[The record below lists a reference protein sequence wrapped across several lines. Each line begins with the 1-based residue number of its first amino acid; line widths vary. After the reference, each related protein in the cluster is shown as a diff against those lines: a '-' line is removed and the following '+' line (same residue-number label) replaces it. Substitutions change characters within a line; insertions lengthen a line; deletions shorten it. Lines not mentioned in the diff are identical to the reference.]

1 MTHKTIRQ
9 RILSGD
15 EKENYEFKITKDL
28 VKTYETSKSNTQTI
42 MVVFHISV
50 ARPRA
55 KTERVTA
62 ERVNA
67 LSSAVPSS
75 ITGGGVGLAQGV
87 LGILPFKT
95 NALFSLISLSY
106 QSTVLMLRV
115 FPSIQPS
122 ELY

>member
-1 MTHKTIRQ
+1 MNQISR
-9 RILSGD
+9 
-15 EKENYEFKITKDL
+15 FKITIDL

-42 MVVFHISV
+42 MVVFQISV

-95 NALFSLISLSY
+95 NAAFSLISLSY